1 MEVDASD
8 GRIYLSSELREK
20 YGEKFR
26 IVERQDGI
34 VLLPV
39 PDDPLAALRAEF
51 EDVDKSARELR
62 DETRQAAREDAGR

>member
-39 PDDPLAALRAEF
+39 PEDPLAALREEF

-62 DETRQAAREDAGR
+62 DEARQAAIEDAGR